1 MTVVRKNFQDR
12 VRGLAAVGRC
22 CWPREYERGVGVVLR
37 KDWGD
42 WKKIATICVTNHWVE
57 KKKRSVSIKC
67 LSNPHAPGII
77 LLVEIFI
84 RGAKFTVDAVLMVRE
99 LMN

>member
-1 MTVVRKNFQDR
+1 M
-12 VRGLAAVGRC
+12 
-22 CWPREYERGVGVVLR
+22 VLR

-42 WKKIATICVTNHWVE
+42 WKEIRTICVTTHWV
-57 KKKRSVSIKC
+57 KKKKSSVSIKC

-84 RGAKFTVDAVLMVRE
+84 RGAKFSADTVLMVRE
-99 LMN
+99 LMS